1 MLSINRH
8 PKPGKKTNF
17 SAVSDNQIYF
27 ILFYFF
33 QSVTYQFRPKKGA

>member
-27 ILFYFF
+27 IFF
-33 QSVTYQFRPKKGA
+33 KVLLTSSDLRKEPK